1 MNIYITNPGQVQTRF
16 QRVRSDLL
24 FSKARSV
31 LHKINIILPSISLAE
46 YVYIR
51 RINNFVAP
59 YNNCIEFV
67 QLRGVELPD
76 YEPPVVLR
84 RNCLALMAASIL
96 RVIMSRKGGYRMHTR
111 CAWEQN
117 KWIIETTVKFLL
129 ENNNSNLTIGWLLW
143 LKNNSE
149 IWNNRESM
157 MHLVLS

>member
-1 MNIYITNPGQVQTRF
+1 MYIYITNPGQVQTRF

-111 CAWEQN
+111 CAREQN

-149 IWNNRESM
+149 I
-157 MHLVLS
+157 

>member
-1 MNIYITNPGQVQTRF
+1 MYIYITNPGQVQTRF

-76 YEPPVVLR
+76 YESPVVLR

-111 CAWEQN
+111 CA
-117 KWIIETTVKFLL
+117 
-129 ENNNSNLTIGWLLW
+129 
-143 LKNNSE
+143 
-149 IWNNRESM
+149 
-157 MHLVLS
+157 